1 MSVCCIQS
9 DWCALAWNVTFTL
22 YNPGDM
28 CLFVSYGHVGC
39 WLVLLC
45 WHWSGST
52 PQFLLMELILGI
64 PTCFV
69 LDFTLHAY
77 NVFSIYLGPS
87 IIKLCTDHILSSTI
101 TSVCL
106 VPICYMLVLLYDWQF
121 IMAHVFFVHVH
132 CMIVIHFQACTHVI
146 SNAHYLIISLG
157 LWSGMGC
164 WCADTDQ
171 EAHLSFYWWN

>member
-1 MSVCCIQS
+1 MPTTWSLVLVFGLAIGC
-9 DWCALAWNVTFTL
+9 WCADT
-22 YNPGDM
+22 DQ
-28 CLFVSYGHVGC
+28 
-39 WLVLLC
+39 
-45 WHWSGST
+45 GST

-132 CMIVIHFQACTHVI
+132 CMIVIHFP
-146 SNAHYLIISLG
+146 G
-157 LWSGMGC
+157 LYPC
-164 WCADTDQ
+164 NQQCPLPD
-171 EAHLSFYWWN
+171 H